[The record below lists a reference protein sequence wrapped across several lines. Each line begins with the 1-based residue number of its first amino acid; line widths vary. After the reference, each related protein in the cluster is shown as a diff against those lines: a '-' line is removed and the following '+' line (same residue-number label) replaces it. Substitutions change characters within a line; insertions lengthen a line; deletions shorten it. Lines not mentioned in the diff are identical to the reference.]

1 MKELNIS
8 PERMFGTSDDVKITI
23 NGIPTKVL
31 NMSDEHG
38 SFLAILATDPELS
51 NICGEFVLGKLIKEI
66 DYLKYQGHVAV
77 IKAYY

>member
-1 MKELNIS
+1 MKELKIP
-8 PERMFGTSDDVKITI
+8 PEELFGTSDTVKITI

-38 SFLAILATDPELS
+38 NYLAILATDPSLS
-51 NICGEFVLGKLIKEI
+51 DICDEFVLGKYIKEI
-66 DYLKYQGHVAV
+66 DYLNYQGQVAI